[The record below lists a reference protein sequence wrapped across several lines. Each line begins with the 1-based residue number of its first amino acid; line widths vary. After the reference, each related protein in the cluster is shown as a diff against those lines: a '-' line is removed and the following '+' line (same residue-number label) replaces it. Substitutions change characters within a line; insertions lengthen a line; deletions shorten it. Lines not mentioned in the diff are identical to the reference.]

1 MTSGGTFAQFLLL
14 QHAERG
20 TLHGTAQGIAAESA
34 AMVSRLENA
43 HDFPRRED
51 GGNRVEA
58 ARERIADNHHIRLDS
73 VVHVS
78 EKFAGAA
85 EARLNFIGDQK
96 HAILVADIGGL
107 LQESRRRN
115 D

>member
-1 MTSGGTFAQFLLL
+1 MIRRPPRSTLFPYTTLFRSQFEKVSAKFGGTFDQFLLL

-20 TLHGTAQGIAAESA
+20 TRHGTAQGIAAESA

-58 ARERIADNHHIRLDS
+58 ARERLADNHHIRLDS
-73 VVHVS
+73 VVHV
-78 EKFAGAA
+78 
-85 EARLNFIGDQK
+85 
-96 HAILVADIGGL
+96 
-107 LQESRRRN
+107 
-115 D
+115 